1 MKFGCFFGGQRPQHH
16 EQYGEGGKENPN
28 AVFRTDTEVY
38 QDILKGAR
46 LAEELGFDSV
56 WITEHAFSEHG
67 IISSP
72 HSLLAAIA
80 AQTTR
85 VKVGVAVTVVPW
97 HHPIRM
103 AQDLATIDV
112 ISQGRLIIGA
122 GRGYQ
127 KREFDGYGVD
137 ISESRERFVEGMD
150 IAIRAWSQER
160 FSYEGK
166 FYNIPDVMVL
176 PKPVQKPHPPIW
188 MAVTQSP
195 ESLDIAVRNR
205 WSLITVGGLSPGAD
219 TEEEQTLIGLYHS
232 KMMDNGVAPED
243 ISVAVVR
250 NLYVAESN
258 EEALE
263 LMKPRLLWAA
273 DINAF
278 LRAPV
283 AAMAGKL
290 RGYEHYGQDPFTDTE
305 LVARRMQEMVGTPD
319 KVSTAIGDLQLK
331 KITHLFMNLDAGG
344 LPYEHVESS
353 LRLFAA
359 KVMPSFN

>member
-1 MKFGCFFGGQRPQHH
+1 MKFGCFFGGQRPQLH
-16 EQYGEGGKENPN
+16 EQYAEGIKVNPN
-28 AVFRTDTEVY
+28 AVSRTDAEVY

-46 LAEELGFDSV
+46 LGDELGFDSV
-56 WITEHAFSEHG
+56 WVTEHAFSEHG

-85 VKVGVAVTVVPW
+85 VTVGVAVTVVPW
-97 HHPIRM
+97 YHPIRM
-103 AQDLATIDV
+103 AQDLATLDI
-112 ISQGRLIIGA
+112 ISQGRLIVGA

-127 KREFDGYGVD
+127 KREFDGYGID

-160 FSYEGK
+160 LSYQGK
-166 FYNIPDVMVL
+166 FYNIPDVMVV

-195 ESLDIAVRNR
+195 ESLEIAVQNR
-205 WSLITVGGLSPGAD
+205 WSLITVGGATSGAD
-219 TEEEQTLIGLYHS
+219 PEEEHTLISLYHS
-232 KMMDNGVAPED
+232 KMVANGVAPED

-250 NLYVAESN
+250 NLHVAESD
-258 EEALE
+258 EEALA

-283 AAMAGKL
+283 ASMAGRL

-305 LVARRMQEMVGTPD
+305 MVARRMQEMVGSPE
-319 KVSTAIGDLQLK
+319 KVNTAIGDLQSK
-331 KITHLFMNLDAGG
+331 KITHMFANLDAGG
-344 LPYEHVESS
+344 LPYEQVESS
-353 LRLFAA
+353 LRLFAS
-359 KVMPSFN
+359 KVMPNFS